1 MRTSVLLPLP
11 LLLVACTQTAPKD
24 TSDTAQGDDTATD
37 TSSDTGTTDS
47 AGETGAET
55 GNDTSVDTS
64 DTGTDTDTGRDT
76 ADTSDTGREERDIG
90 LTLLEDDLGLVT
102 YSTSDFV
109 LRASGTATM
118 TGTSGAWETVSATT
132 TVYSANLTTGASVC
146 DFDVA
151 ITGTAAADPC
161 PNCEFDF
168 DVEGTVT
175 RDASTT
181 DCDYAPDL
189 SFLDTADM
197 TERSMR
203 YVEAYDVEPYTY
215 TRYRYVPYSGGSGGG
230 GTGGGSSSGGYTG
243 GGGGSTPP
251 YHYGYGTWEPYEYT
265 RPGYR
270 VPEKFQSGGLMRFTY
285 YYGGG
290 YTGGGYG
297 YYGGGYGGGGTYGG
311 GGGTGYGYYETF
323 KTIAPLPASYSYGGY
338 GRPMPMSR
346 YGYGYYGYYG
356 YSETGSFVLTAPDFT
371 WSYEKTWTS
380 TDSEVV
386 YQNDT
391 CGYSFSELTSP
402 LAFDQS
408 ATETLSCADSTAA
421 DVWTVPVVAGDTLS
435 VTIDTVARRTAFAP
449 GFWINAPDTC
459 SEVIAWNNF
468 SCTFGGT
475 MCPAAEWVASE
486 DGDAQIVVLPTE
498 VCAASSAEYRIA
510 VGKR

>member
-1 MRTSVLLPLP
+1 MRASFLLPLP
-11 LLLVACTQTAPKD
+11 LVLVACTNTPTKD
-24 TSDTAQGDDTATD
+24 TSDTAQGDDTAADTSTD
-37 TSSDTGTTDS
+37 TGSTDTGGDTGT
-47 AGETGAET
+47 ET

-64 DTGTDTDTGRDT
+64 DTGTDTGTDTGRDT
-76 ADTSDTGREERDIG
+76 ADTADTAREERDIG
-90 LTLLEDDLGLVT
+90 LSLLEDDLGLVT
-102 YSTSDFV
+102 YATSDFV

-118 TGTSGAWETVSATT
+118 TGASGAWETVAATT
-132 TVYSANLTTGASVC
+132 TVYSANLTTGASIC

-189 SFLDTADM
+189 SFLDTTDL

-203 YVEAYDVEPYTY
+203 YVEAYDVPAYTY
-215 TRYRYVPYSGGSGGG
+215 TRYRYVPYSGGSSGS
-230 GTGGGSSSGGYTG
+230 GGGSSSGGYS
-243 GGGGSTPP
+243 GGGSAPP
-251 YHYGYGTWEPYEYT
+251 YPYYGYGTWEPYEYT

-270 VPEKFQSGGLMRFTY
+270 VPEKFQSGGLIRLAY

-290 YTGGGYG
+290 YSGGGYG
-297 YYGGGYGGGGTYGG
+297 YYGGGYGGGGYGG
-311 GGGTGYGYYETF
+311 GGVRYGYYETF
-323 KTIAPLPASYSYGGY
+323 KTIAPLPSTYSYGGY

-346 YGYGYYGYYG
+346 YSYGYYGYYG
-356 YSETGSFVLTAPDFT
+356 YSETGAFALTAPDFT
-371 WSYEKTWTS
+371 WSYEKSWTS

-386 YQNDT
+386 YQNET
-391 CGYSFSELTSP
+391 CGYAFSELTAP
-402 LAFDQS
+402 LAYDQS
-408 ATETLSCADSTAA
+408 ATETLSCADTTAA

-468 SCTFGGT
+468 GCTFGGT

-498 VCAASSAEYRIA
+498 ACAASSAEYRIA